1 MACCKGVERN
11 AMARNASKA
20 ARGNPLFAAW
30 FAYLLFAVLVA
41 ASLFS
46 CRGKGKIAEIDFP
59 PTFVVEAENRFAVV
73 TQPYAVLLDEPGESG
88 ITLGHCRRG
97 DVFAVTATRFAGTG
111 SARALWVCLEG
122 GWILREYVILF
133 SSRAQAEEAAQVFRG
148 ESS

>member
-1 MACCKGVERN
+1 MACREVIKRKEPACKG
-11 AMARNASKA
+11 SKA
-20 ARGNPLFAAW
+20 APRAHLF
-30 FAYLLFAVLVA
+30 FALFVA
-41 ASLFS
+41 AFFLFS
-46 CRGKGKIAEIDFP
+46 CRGKGQIAEIGFP

-122 GWILREYVILF
+122 GWLLREYVILF
-133 SSRAQAEEAAQVFRG
+133 SSRAQAEEAAQGFRD
-148 ESS
+148 ESGYSH